1 MQRSFGPYSLYGFV
15 AWPALYATPPPQL
28 LIPPACVSLPPPSN
42 PGAPTAMSAAPSMA
56 PTMSTG
62 APSVAPTMVPTAMPT
77 AGSRALDFG
86 STMPT
91 SAPTGAP
98 TFFPP
103 SFTLPP
109 GTTLPP
115 VARDIAGSASLSS
128 SNIVAFAATV
138 GGLFAA
144 FAAARN

>member
-1 MQRSFGPYSLYGFV
+1 MM
-15 AWPALYATPPPQL
+15 T
-28 LIPPACVSLPPPSN
+28 
-42 PGAPTAMSAAPSMA
+42 AAPSMA
-56 PTMSTG
+56 PTVSTG

-86 STMPT
+86 SSAPT
-91 SAPTGAP
+91 SAPT
-98 TFFPP
+98 
-103 SFTLPP
+103 LVPP
-109 GTTLPP
+109 GTTLAPDQTLPP
-115 VARDIAGSASLSS
+115 LAPDVAGSASLSS